1 MLGFSLNKFG
11 DVNDETS
18 FPLKLLLIDRQFLR
32 LRNVSANN
40 LSAVINLSNKQI
52 LKIIQ
57 SNKFLG
63 RLLYFDQ

>member
-11 DVNDETS
+11 DVSDETS

-40 LSAVINLSNKQI
+40 LSTVINLSNKQI
-52 LKIIQ
+52 LKIMQ

>member
-11 DVNDETS
+11 DVKTS